1 MKLEKGQD
9 GYAIPLKKAHIAIP
23 LPDIHITADT
33 KWILPW
39 KAYGTKLIPIC
50 HLIIDNNAT
59 LILQRATYVK
69 HLKIGK
75 NITIEPINHL
85 HVLVDTTEI
94 SVAGENS
101 AMEDSN

>member
-1 MKLEKGQD
+1 MTKDREGI
-9 GYAIPLKKAHIAIP
+9 AIPLKIANIAIP
-23 LPDIHITADT
+23 LPDIHITANK

-50 HLIIDNNAT
+50 HLIIEHDAT

-75 NITIEPINHL
+75 NIIVEPINYL
-85 HVLVDTTEI
+85 HVLIDTTEI
-94 SVAGENS
+94 SVTGENS
-101 AMEDSN
+101 IMEDSN